1 MKRPLEETK
10 KGELEDGELV
20 QGELTPVTTFH
31 GEHWGGV
38 KEGDS
43 ENNTVKVPKKL
54 IAVVKKSRGEKWDD
68 KVDGSEECN
77 NSTEKV
83 VADAKRKKWR
93 SQKWGNAE
101 EEEKKKEC
109 GKKNEKV
116 VEAEGSTTVKEKKI
130 EDGVKEED
138 VTEESRTEDER
149 AKSGD
154 DIKGKE
160 GETAMNGGTAS
171 KQTSSFLAR
180 RYSVKRPRGIPHNPL
195 LHGCQSVE
203 AYEQIEFIAQGT
215 YGIVFKA
222 RGNETGEIVAVKRV
236 KMGNEEG
243 KEGFPV
249 TALRETNILL
259 SLNHPNIVRV
269 KEMVMGSTPDK
280 VYMVMEHFETDLK
293 SLMQNR
299 LKQGDHF
306 ITAEVK
312 CLMQQ
317 LLSGV
322 AHLHEHWYIHRDIKS
337 SNLLYGSGGRLAICD
352 FGLARKYEYP
362 LCPYTH
368 VVVTLWYR
376 GPELLLGCRQYGPA
390 LDMWSVGCMMGE
402 LLRGN
407 ALFQGKGEVDQLSK
421 VFSVLGTPTELSWPG
436 WRKLPHGGSCT
447 WKVGTKSKLEE
458 WFPATGG
465 FSSGGRP
472 VLSPKGFDLLG
483 HLLTLNPEKRI
494 SSEDALKASW
504 FEESPQSMP
513 QEYMPPPV

>member
-1 MKRPLEETK
+1 MKRRLDEKKEGEVEDSELEE
-10 KGELEDGELV
+10 
-20 QGELTPVTTFH
+20 GELTPAASFH
-31 GEHWGGV
+31 GERSGMNEDDAG
-38 KEGDS
+38 K
-43 ENNTVKVPKKL
+43 NTEDVPKK
-54 IAVVKKSRGEKWDD
+54 IITAAKKNRGDKWDA
-68 KVDGSEECN
+68 KMEEIEESN
-77 NSTEKV
+77 TSSVKDV
-83 VADAKRKKWR
+83 VVNAKRKKWR
-93 SQKWGNAE
+93 SEKWGKADD
-101 EEEKKKEC
+101 EEKEKGIDKKT
-109 GKKNEKV
+109 EK
-116 VEAEGSTTVKEKKI
+116 AIAGCTVKEKNIPNGENVEGTMEKS
-130 EDGVKEED
+130 GH
-138 VTEESRTEDER
+138 EDEQMKCNQR
-149 AKSGD
+149 GKDKEGGKVALIGGT
-154 DIKGKE
+154 DIKGE
-160 GETAMNGGTAS
+160 AI
-171 KQTSSFLAR
+171 SFLAPN
-180 RYSVKRPRGIPHNPL
+180 YNVKRPPGVPHNPL
-195 LHGCQSVE
+195 LHGCRSVE

-222 RGNETGEIVAVKRV
+222 RGNETGDIVAVKRV
-236 KMGNEEG
+236 KMGNEDR
-243 KEGFPV
+243 EGFPV
-249 TALRETNILL
+249 TALRETNVLL

-337 SNLLYGSGGRLAICD
+337 SNVLYGSGGRLAICD

-362 LCPYTH
+362 LRPYTH

-376 GPELLLGCRQYGPA
+376 GPELLLGCRVYGPA

-402 LLRGN
+402 LLRGEP
-407 ALFQGKGEVDQLSK
+407 LFQGKGEVDQLSK

-436 WRKLPHGGSCT
+436 WRKLPNGGVCT
-447 WKVGTKSKLEE
+447 WKLGTKSKLEE
-458 WFPATGG
+458 LFPATGG

-483 HLLTLNPEKRI
+483 SMLTLNPEKRI
-494 SSEDALKASW
+494 SSESALKGSW
-504 FEESPQSMP
+504 FEESPRPMP
-513 QEYMPPPV
+513 QEYMPPPL

>member
-1 MKRPLEETK
+1 MKRPLEEK
-10 KGELEDGELV
+10 KKDELEDGELEE
-20 QGELTPVTTFH
+20 GELTPVTAFH
-31 GEHWGGV
+31 GEHGGV
-38 KEGDS
+38 KE
-43 ENNTVKVPKKL
+43 EEARNNTAKVPKKL
-54 IAVVKKSRGEKWDD
+54 IAAVKKNRGEKWDA
-68 KVDGSEECN
+68 KMEGVEESANNKEKEVVD
-77 NSTEKV
+77 V
-83 VADAKRKKWR
+83 KRKKWR
-93 SQKWGNAE
+93 SEKWGNAD
-101 EEEKKKEC
+101 EEEKEKGC

-116 VEAEGSTTVKEKKI
+116 VEAEGNAVKEKKNQDEEKEKGVEKSRNEEEGAKGGQA
-130 EDGVKEED
+130 EDKE
-138 VTEESRTEDER
+138 
-149 AKSGD
+149 
-154 DIKGKE
+154 GKE
-160 GETAMNGGTAS
+160 AVNGSAAITPAI
-171 KQTSSFLAR
+171 SFLVP
-180 RYSVKRPRGIPHNPL
+180 RYSIKRPRGVPHNPL
-195 LHGCQSVE
+195 LHGCRSVE

-236 KMGNEEG
+236 KMGHEEG

-249 TALRETNILL
+249 TALRETNVLL

-269 KEMVMGSTPDK
+269 KEMVMGSTPGK

-317 LLSGV
+317 LLRGV

-362 LCPYTH
+362 LRPYTH

-402 LLRGN
+402 LLRGD

-436 WRKLPHGGSCT
+436 WRKLPHGGLCT
-447 WKVGTKSKLEE
+447 WKLGTKSKLEE

-472 VLSPKGFDLLG
+472 VLSPKGLDLLSR
-483 HLLTLNPEKRI
+483 LLTLNPERRI
-494 SSEDALKASW
+494 SSEDALKVSW
-504 FEESPQSMP
+504 FEESPRPMP

>member
-1 MKRPLEETK
+1 MKRRLEEK
-10 KGELEDGELV
+10 KEGEVEDGELEE
-20 QGELTPVTTFH
+20 GELTPVASFH
-31 GEHWGGV
+31 GERSGV
-38 KEGDS
+38 NKEEAG
-43 ENNTVKVPKKL
+43 NNTVKVPKKF
-54 IAVVKKSRGEKWDD
+54 ITAVKKNRGDKWDA
-68 KVDGSEECN
+68 KMEGVEESIN
-77 NSTEKV
+77 PKEQEV
-83 VADAKRKKWR
+83 VNVKRKKWR
-93 SQKWGNAE
+93 SEKWSNAD
-101 EEEKKKEC
+101 EEEKEKGF
-109 GKKNEKV
+109 GKKAENV
-116 VEAEGSTTVKEKKI
+116 TEAEGSTVKEKI
-130 EDGVKEED
+130 MNIGEKEGD
-138 VTEESRTEDER
+138 VMEKSRNEDER
-149 AKSGD
+149 IKCDQQAKD
-154 DIKGKE
+154 KE
-160 GETAMNGGTAS
+160 GKVALNGGTDIKEEAI
-171 KQTSSFLAR
+171 SFLVPK
-180 RYSVKRPRGIPHNPL
+180 YSIKRPPGVPHNPL
-195 LHGCQSVE
+195 LHGCRSVE
-203 AYEQIEFIAQGT
+203 TYEQIEFIAQGT

-236 KMGNEEG
+236 KMGHEDR
-243 KEGFPV
+243 EGFPV
-249 TALRETNILL
+249 TALRETNVLL

-322 AHLHEHWYIHRDIKS
+322 AHLHKHWYIHRDIKS
-337 SNLLYGSGGRLAICD
+337 SNVLYGLGGRLAICD

-362 LCPYTH
+362 LRPYTH

-376 GPELLLGCRQYGPA
+376 GPELLLGYRHYGPA

-402 LLRGN
+402 LLRGE

-436 WRKLPHGGSCT
+436 WRKLPHGGVCT
-447 WKVGTKSKLEE
+447 WKLGTKSKLEA

-483 HLLTLNPEKRI
+483 SMLTLNPEKRI
-494 SSEDALKASW
+494 SSEDALKVSW
-504 FEESPQSMP
+504 FEESPRPLP
-513 QEYMPPPV
+513 QEYMPPPL

>member
-1 MKRPLEETK
+1 MKRPLAEK
-10 KGELEDGELV
+10 KKDELEDGELEEG
-20 QGELTPVTTFH
+20 QLNPVTTSH
-31 GEHWGGV
+31 GEHGGL
-38 KEGDS
+38 KE
-43 ENNTVKVPKKL
+43 EEARNNTVNVPKKL
-54 IAVVKKSRGEKWDD
+54 IAAVKKNRGEKWDA
-68 KVDGSEECN
+68 KMEGVEETSDSN
-77 NSTEKV
+77 KEKEV
-83 VADAKRKKWR
+83 VNVKRKWR
-93 SQKWGNAE
+93 SEKWGNAN
-101 EEEKKKEC
+101 EEEKGKGC
-109 GKKNEKV
+109 GKKDEYV
-116 VEAEGSTTVKEKKI
+116 VEAEGSTTVEGKKSQ
-130 EDGVKEED
+130 DEED
-138 VTEESRTEDER
+138 VEKSRNEEEG
-149 AKSGD
+149 AKG
-154 DIKGKE
+154 GQVVEVKE
-160 GETAMNGGTAS
+160 GKVVVNGCDTNTPAI
-171 KQTSSFLAR
+171 SFLVP
-180 RYSVKRPRGIPHNPL
+180 RYSIKRPRGVQHNPL
-195 LHGCQSVE
+195 LHGCRSVE
-203 AYEQIEFIAQGT
+203 VYEQIEFIAQGT

-236 KMGNEEG
+236 KMGHEEG

-249 TALRETNILL
+249 TALRETNVLL

-280 VYMVMEHFETDLK
+280 IYMVMEHFETDLK
-293 SLMQNR
+293 SLMHSR

-317 LLSGV
+317 LLRGV

-362 LCPYTH
+362 LRPYTH

-402 LLRGN
+402 LLRGD

-436 WRKLPHGGSCT
+436 WRKLPHGGVCT
-447 WKVGTKSKLEE
+447 WKLGTKSKLEE
-458 WFPATGG
+458 LFPATGG

-472 VLSPKGFDLLG
+472 VLNPKGLDLLN
-483 HLLTLNPEKRI
+483 HLLTLNPERRI
-494 SSEDALKASW
+494 SSEDALKVSW
-504 FEESPQSMP
+504 FEESPRPMP